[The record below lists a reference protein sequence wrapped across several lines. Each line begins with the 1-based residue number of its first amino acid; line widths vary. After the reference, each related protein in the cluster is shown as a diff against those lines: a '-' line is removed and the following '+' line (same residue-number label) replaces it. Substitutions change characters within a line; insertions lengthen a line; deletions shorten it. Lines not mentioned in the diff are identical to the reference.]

1 LKNKTPNPSVP
12 AWVQQGCSARNLI
25 LGAAMFIVPTTRD
38 ARHFSRLFDDT
49 LERYFAPASA
59 ATAETPTARNPA
71 LDVAESD
78 RAYTV
83 KLDMPG
89 VAKEDVKVS
98 IEGRQVNVQAQSEKA
113 DERREGER
121 VVYRERSAT
130 AYVRSF
136 TLAAEVDQTEAQA
149 KLENGVLTLTL
160 PKRGARS
167 AAQLTVN

>member
-1 LKNKTPNPSVP
+1 
-12 AWVQQGCSARNLI
+12 
-25 LGAAMFIVPTTRD
+25 MFIVPTTRD
-38 ARHFSRLFDDT
+38 ARHFARLFDDT
-49 LERYFAPASA
+49 LERYFAPAA
-59 ATAETPTARNPA
+59 TATAETPAARNPA

-121 VVYRERSAT
+121 LVYRERSAT
-130 AYVRSF
+130 TYARSF
-136 TLAAEVDQTEAQA
+136 TLAAEVDQAEAVA

>member
-1 LKNKTPNPSVP
+1 
-12 AWVQQGCSARNLI
+12 
-25 LGAAMFIVPTTRD
+25 MFVVPTTRE
-38 ARHFSRLFDDT
+38 ARQFSRLFDDT
-49 LERYFAPASA
+49 LERYFAPA
-59 ATAETPTARNPA
+59 TAEGPIARNPA

-78 RAYTV
+78 RSYTV

-98 IEGRQVNVQAQSEKA
+98 IEGRQVSVQAQSQKS

-130 AYVRSF
+130 AYARSF

-167 AAQLTVN
+167 AAQLTVS